1 MDTVHEKL
9 DEAMA
14 EIQKLRA
21 DYKIN
26 AESSENFKRAYNKR
40 LIKIRD
46 ASSNVDKL
54 TLELS
59 MKEDELS
66 VGKQAYEELKSNL
79 KDKEAAIKSLSSANG
94 RLRADYAE
102 KLKKF
107 EEENRSMAKARARE
121 PYRELMAFLKEL
133 QEAGINDAGHSSL
146 PKLINKLKG
155 LEQVHGECSAHLKVK
170 ESEWVSQLEVL
181 DLALQN
187 EETSLVLLV
196 LRSHLAEKNSDLV
209 KAEKDVED
217 EREKVAMLL
226 SRVESLNLIEEQQ
239 LPLQIE
245 EDVLLKEMLKEAST
259 YQVHLKEQVLKTK
272 SSELK
277 ETKDTLDRA
286 DEELAESFTR
296 EKLQSSLNEDMKL
309 TNELGRIMQT
319 CGGFGLDMKRV
330 NKFFD
335 PAKENLNWLN
345 IRSSSTKNV
354 EAATVQDRLQF
365 RELPTTNWMLLG
377 LQELFLF
384 SFSSYILQE

>member
-21 DYKIN
+21 DYKIK
-26 AESSENFKRAYNKR
+26 AESSENFKRAYNKQ

-59 MKEDELS
+59 MKEDELY
-66 VGKQAYEELKSNL
+66 VAKQAYEELKSNL
-79 KDKEAAIKSLSSANG
+79 KDKEVAIKSLSSAN
-94 RLRADYAE
+94 
-102 KLKKF
+102 
-107 EEENRSMAKARARE
+107 ARARE

-133 QEAGINDAGHSSL
+133 QDAGINDAGHSSL
-146 PKLINKLKG
+146 PKLINKLK
-155 LEQVHGECSAHLKVK
+155 
-170 ESEWVSQLEVL
+170 
-181 DLALQN
+181 
-187 EETSLVLLV
+187 
-196 LRSHLAEKNSDLV
+196 
-209 KAEKDVED
+209 EKDVED

-239 LPLQIE
+239 LPLQKE
-245 EDVLLKEMLKEAST
+245 VDVLKEMLKEAST

-272 SSELK
+272 SELK

-286 DEELAESFTR
+286 DEELAESLY
-296 EKLQSSLNEDMKL
+296 EGK
-309 TNELGRIMQT
+309 T

-335 PAKENLNWLN
+335 PAKENLN
-345 IRSSSTKNV
+345 ICSSSTKNV
-354 EAATVQDRLQF
+354 EAATVEDRLQF
-365 RELPTTNWMLLG
+365 RDINNKLG
-377 LQELFLF
+377 VVGLTGVVF
-384 SFSSYILQE
+384 I

>member
-107 EEENRSMAKARARE
+107 EEENRSMAV
-121 PYRELMAFLKEL
+121 ELDETNAANM
-133 QEAGINDAGHSSL
+133 
-146 PKLINKLKG
+146 
-155 LEQVHGECSAHLKVK
+155 EQ
-170 ESEWVSQLEVL
+170 
-181 DLALQN
+181 
-187 EETSLVLLV
+187 
-196 LRSHLAEKNSDLV
+196 
-209 KAEKDVED
+209 
-217 EREKVAMLL
+217 
-226 SRVESLNLIEEQQ
+226 EQQ
-239 LPLQIE
+239 IQ
-245 EDVLLKEMLKEAST
+245 
-259 YQVHLKEQVLKTK
+259 
-272 SSELK
+272 
-277 ETKDTLDRA
+277 TLRNEIDK
-286 DEELAESFTR
+286 LNTNLES
-296 EKLQSSLNEDMKL
+296 
-309 TNELGRIMQT
+309 
-319 CGGFGLDMKRV
+319 
-330 NKFFD
+330 
-335 PAKENLNWLN
+335 
-345 IRSSSTKNV
+345 
-354 EAATVQDRLQF
+354 
-365 RELPTTNWMLLG
+365 
-377 LQELFLF
+377 
-384 SFSSYILQE
+384 